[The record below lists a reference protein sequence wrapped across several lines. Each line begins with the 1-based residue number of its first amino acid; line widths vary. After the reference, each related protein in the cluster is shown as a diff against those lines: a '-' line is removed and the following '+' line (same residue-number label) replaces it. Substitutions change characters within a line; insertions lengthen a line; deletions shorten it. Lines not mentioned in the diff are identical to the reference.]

1 MKQIQALFIFI
12 CIGLLIPGC
21 SYFNVVRGDGNV
33 VDEEVK
39 IGDYDRITLYGPAMK
54 IRYSQ
59 SDKGPFLRIKTD
71 RNIYEM
77 FEFTSNEGELQI
89 FLKEEYKKLHLF
101 PTEFTITT
109 GSKKLQ
115 YINLTG
121 KNEFNLADTVRFQK
135 LEVIVTGNSTFKAD
149 YLQGENLKGSITGNG
164 TFDLA
169 GQVDTASFTITGN
182 GDVNAFDLQ
191 SNCAVCVVTGHGNM
205 DIWATDDLKTVITG
219 MGKIKYKGNP
229 EISKDVNGFG
239 SVKKAD

>member
-1 MKQIQALFIFI
+1 MKRIQALFIFV
-12 CIGLLIPGC
+12 CLALLIPSC
-21 SYFNVVRGDGNV
+21 SYFNVVRGNGEL
-33 VDEEVK
+33 VDEELQ

-54 IRYSQ
+54 IRYSP
-59 SDKGPFLRIKTD
+59 SDSAPFLRVKTD

-77 FEFTSNEGELQI
+77 FEFTADEGELQI
-89 FLKEEYKKLHLF
+89 FLKEEYKKHHLF

-109 GSKKLQ
+109 GSKNLR

-121 KNEFNLADTVRFQK
+121 KSEFNLADTVRFQK
-135 LEVIVTGNSTFKAD
+135 LEIIVTGNSTFTAE
-149 YLQGENLKGSITGNG
+149 YLQGEKLTGSITGNG

-191 SNCAVCVVTGHGNM
+191 SNRSVCVVTGHGDM
-205 DIWATDDLKTVITG
+205 DIWATDGLKTVITG
-219 MGKIKYKGNP
+219 MGKIKYKGDP
-229 EISKDVNGFG
+229 EVSQNINGFG